1 MDAVL
6 IDIDGVLTVSWRPL
20 PGAVAAVTRLREAG
34 LGLALL
40 TNTTSRTR
48 ASIAATLAEAGFP
61 IGVDDVF
68 TAPALAAG
76 YIAERYPG
84 ARCLL
89 LNSGDIRPD
98 LAGVE
103 LVEDDPDIVLIGGA
117 GVEFGY
123 RALDEVFGHL
133 QNGARLLALHR
144 NLYWR
149 TDEGLKLDTG
159 AFLAGL
165 EQAAGVTAEVIGKPA
180 AAFFETALAGLRADP
195 SAALM
200 VGDDLEADVLA
211 AQRAGLT
218 GVLVRTGKFLPR
230 TLEETDGTP
239 DHVLDSIAD
248 VPSLLRLR

>member
-20 PGAVAAVTRLREAG
+20 PGAVEAVSRLREAG

-40 TNTTSRTR
+40 TNTSSRTR

-68 TAPALAAG
+68 TAPALAAD

-89 LNSGDIRPD
+89 LNSGDISAD

-103 LVEDDPDIVLIGGA
+103 LVEDDPDLVLLCGA

-159 AFLAGL
+159 AFVAGL
-165 EQAAGVTAEVIGKPA
+165 EQAAGVTAEVIGKPS
-180 AAFFETALAGLRADP
+180 AAFFETALAALRADP

-230 TLEETDGTP
+230 TLEEADGTP

-248 VPSLLRLR
+248 VPSLLRLG

>member
-20 PGAVAAVTRLREAG
+20 PGAVAAVSRLREAG
-34 LGLALL
+34 LKLALL

-48 ASIAATLAEAGFP
+48 ASIAATLADAGFP
-61 IGVDDVF
+61 IGVEDVF

-98 LAGVE
+98 LAGLT
-103 LVEDDPDIVLIGGA
+103 LVQDRPDIVLVGGA

-133 QNGARLLALHR
+133 QKGARLLALHR

-149 TDEGLKLDTG
+149 TDEGLQLDTG

-195 SAALM
+195 SAAVM
-200 VGDDLEADVLA
+200 VGDDIEADVLA
-211 AQRAGLT
+211 AQRAGIT

-230 TLEETDGTP
+230 TLREAGGTP

-248 VPSLLRLR
+248 VSALLGLH

>member
-20 PGAVAAVTRLREAG
+20 PGAVAAVSRLREAG
-34 LGLALL
+34 LEIALL

-61 IGVDDVF
+61 IGVDDVL
-68 TAPALAAG
+68 TAPVLAAG
-76 YIAERYPG
+76 HIADRYPG

-89 LNSGDIRPD
+89 LNSGDIRAD
-98 LAGVE
+98 LAGVD
-103 LVEDDPDIVLIGGA
+103 LVDDDPDIVLIGGA
-117 GVEFGY
+117 GPEFGY

-133 QNGARLLALHR
+133 QHGARLLALHR

-165 EQAAGVTAEVIGKPA
+165 EQAAGITAEVIGKPA
-180 AAFFETALAGLRADP
+180 AAFFETALTGLGADP
-195 SAALM
+195 STALM
-200 VGDDLEADVLA
+200 VGDDLDADVLA

-230 TLEETDGTP
+230 TLEEADGAP